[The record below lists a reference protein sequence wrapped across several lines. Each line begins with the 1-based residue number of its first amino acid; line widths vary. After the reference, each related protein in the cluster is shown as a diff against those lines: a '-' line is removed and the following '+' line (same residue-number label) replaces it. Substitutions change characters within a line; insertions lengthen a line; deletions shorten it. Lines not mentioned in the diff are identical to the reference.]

1 MLHCLAVLLQV
12 ACGSAVWPPGHRHVG
27 DNQPSSGASPVWNSR
42 GATRC
47 RHRRRSG
54 IRQVDYPFSQLVPT
68 HMGMATMKDVRMT
81 RWYLEHGTNSSARRR
96 HAQECATARP
106 RCAWMPTW
114 PSGNPVA
121 RRRSEEAFLG
131 TPPES
136 PDAWRTSL
144 TGLGTRSVSIR
155 SGDEAAYAGRLG
167 GSLTGERK
175 AGWSAAKLETAQS
188 VAEELAETSGKLDK
202 LEAGLTK
209 GNPALFLQKIRD
221 MRRSMASFIS
231 AEDGPKWAELEERA
245 LRLVRNGA
253 NVPNRCPPV
262 YRGRKG
268 QAQRG
273 HEKRCCCS
281 AKGTDHPWR
290 RGGSRRL
297 WPSATRP

>member
-1 MLHCLAVLLQV
+1 MPTQTTLE
-12 ACGSAVWPPGHRHVG
+12 
-27 DNQPSSGASPVWNSR
+27 
-42 GATRC
+42 
-47 RHRRRSG
+47 G

-81 RWYLEHGTNSSARRR
+81 RWYLEHEYKLEREEEARTGVRDR
-96 HAQECATARP
+96 QAAVRMDAYLAYLKEPGREEALR
-106 RCAWMPTW
+106 
-114 PSGNPVA
+114 
-121 RRRSEEAFLG
+121 EAFLG

-136 PDAWRTSL
+136 PDAWRASL

-167 GSLTGERK
+167 EFDRERK

-253 NVPNRCPPV
+253 NVPTVVRPSIEEEKARRNEAMKSAVVALPKGDRPPLAP
-262 YRGRKG
+262 RGKPEAVAERNEAMKD
-268 QAQRG
+268 AVVAHAAR
-273 HEKRCCCS
+273 
-281 AKGTDHPWR
+281 
-290 RGGSRRL
+290 
-297 WPSATRP
+297 